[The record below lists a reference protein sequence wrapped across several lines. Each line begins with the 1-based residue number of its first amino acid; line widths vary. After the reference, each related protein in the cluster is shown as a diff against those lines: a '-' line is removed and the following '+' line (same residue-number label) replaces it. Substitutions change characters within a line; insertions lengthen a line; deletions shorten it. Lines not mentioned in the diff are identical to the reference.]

1 MVEIALGHPANVG
14 TYLRKLFPKIDLRTL
29 TLTLTS
35 ETISEDTYLCWMSEC
50 ECRLWCASS
59 VHEQAGLFRQFLGAK
74 FSVPQRK
81 GIRFLFLSWFDP
93 PPPLVWARWQMSL
106 CPPPSSERPIDIYLS
121 GLLARRQNTWS
132 QNGGNMRVIANGVN
146 R

>member
-106 CPPPSSERPIDIYLS
+106 CSLPPRLNGPLTYTYLDC
-121 GLLARRQNTWS
+121 LL
-132 QNGGNMRVIANGVN
+132 GVKI
-146 R
+146 RGHKMAEI